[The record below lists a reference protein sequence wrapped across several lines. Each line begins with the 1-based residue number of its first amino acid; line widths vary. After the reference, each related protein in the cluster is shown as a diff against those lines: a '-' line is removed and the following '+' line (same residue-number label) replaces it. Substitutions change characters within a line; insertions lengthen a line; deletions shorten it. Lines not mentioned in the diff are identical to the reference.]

1 MALMQ
6 ESRSLTDLA
15 VKEANKFANKL
26 DRLFETY
33 SPLEIENQIFWRVLT
48 RNLEVALEEVKNK
61 IPELRTGRVGYWEA
75 IPSFKPKDPF

>member
-33 SPLEIENQIFWRVLT
+33 NPLEIENQIFWRVLT

-61 IPELRTGRVGYWEA
+61 IPEIIVNTVNIEMRSENRLR
-75 IPSFKPKDPF
+75 